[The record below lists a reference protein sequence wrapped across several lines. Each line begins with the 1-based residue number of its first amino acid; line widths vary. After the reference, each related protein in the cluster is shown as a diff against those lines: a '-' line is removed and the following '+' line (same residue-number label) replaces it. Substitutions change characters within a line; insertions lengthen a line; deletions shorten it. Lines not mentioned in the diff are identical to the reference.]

1 MDTIKLSVDGHEIS
15 FSTKSLTIDDKV
27 YLYTGI
33 SAIKHSSAKKLYLFK
48 YEDSWHKL
56 PYEDKDQKKVATIFR
71 RVAEMNA
78 KRSAKA
84 EAASLAKAV
93 EDNARPAEAEEV
105 NKTDVDTVADTV
117 SDTAAEPATAEP
129 ETAADSETAE
139 SETAD
144 SESEVQS
151 EDEADA
157 EAELTGDDSQSDDK
171 GEETE
176 SGELKEAEGS
186 DSEEAESSS
195 PELSEGKLRKKRLIK
210 AFAVLAVIIALF
222 VLAGVAY
229 FFIFGTSKD
238 ASQSPN
244 TDSTHEYNDIDELID
259 EMNE

>member
-78 KRSAKA
+78 KRSAKS

-93 EDNARPAEAEEV
+93 EDNAKPADADEI
-105 NKTDVDTVADTV
+105 NKTDVDTVTDTL
-117 SDTAAEPATAEP
+117 SGTAAEPAAAEP
-129 ETAADSETAE
+129 ETAEPEAE
-139 SETAD
+139 G
-144 SESEVQS
+144 SES
-151 EDEADA
+151 DEAA
-157 EAELTGDDSQSDDK
+157 EASLTEEESPAEDK
-171 GEETE
+171 GEESEGGETEETE
-176 SGELKEAEGS
+176 SNEPAEAEGDES
-186 DSEEAESSS
+186 AKAEGDS
-195 PELSEGKLRKKRLIK
+195 PELSEAKLRKKRLIK
-210 AFAVLAVIIALF
+210 AFAILAVIIALF

-229 FFIFGTSKD
+229 FFIFGTSND

>member
-56 PYEDKDQKKVATIFR
+56 PYEEKDQKKVATIFR

-84 EAASLAKAV
+84 EAPSPVKAA
-93 EDNARPAEAEEV
+93 EDNAGSAEAEDV
-105 NKTDVDTVADTV
+105 NKTDVDTVTDTL
-117 SDTAAEPATAEP
+117 SGTAAEPAAAEP
-129 ETAADSETAE
+129 ETAEPEAE
-139 SETAD
+139 G
-144 SESEVQS
+144 SES
-151 EDEADA
+151 DEAA
-157 EAELTGDDSQSDDK
+157 EASLTEEESPAEDK
-171 GEETE
+171 GEESEGGETE
-176 SGELKEAEGS
+176 ETEGNEPAEAEGDES
-186 DSEEAESSS
+186 AKAEGDS
-195 PELSEGKLRKKRLIK
+195 PELSEAELRKKRLKK
-210 AFAVLAVIIALF
+210 AFAILAVIIALF

-229 FFIFGTSKD
+229 FFIFGTSND

-259 EMNE
+259 EMNK

>member
-48 YEDSWHKL
+48 YENSWHKL

-93 EDNARPAEAEEV
+93 EDNAKPADADEI
-105 NKTDVDTVADTV
+105 NKTDVDTVTDTL
-117 SDTAAEPATAEP
+117 SGTAAEPAAAEP
-129 ETAADSETAE
+129 ETAEPEAE
-139 SETAD
+139 G
-144 SESEVQS
+144 SES
-151 EDEADA
+151 DEAA
-157 EAELTGDDSQSDDK
+157 EASLTEEESPAEDK
-171 GEETE
+171 GEESEGGETE
-176 SGELKEAEGS
+176 ETEGNEPAEAEGDES
-186 DSEEAESSS
+186 AKAEGDS
-195 PELSEGKLRKKRLIK
+195 PELSEAKLRKKRLIK
-210 AFAVLAVIIALF
+210 AFAILAVIIALF

-229 FFIFGTSKD
+229 FFIFGTSND

>member
-48 YEDSWHKL
+48 YENSWHKL

-84 EAASLAKAV
+84 EAASPAKAV
-93 EDNARPAEAEEV
+93 EDNAEPADADEI
-105 NKTDVDTVADTV
+105 NKTDVDTVTDTL
-117 SDTAAEPATAEP
+117 SGTAAEPAAAEP
-129 ETAADSETAE
+129 ETAEPEAE
-139 SETAD
+139 G
-144 SESEVQS
+144 SES
-151 EDEADA
+151 DEAA
-157 EAELTGDDSQSDDK
+157 EASLTEEESPAEDK
-171 GEETE
+171 GEESEGGETEETE
-176 SGELKEAEGS
+176 SNEPAEAEGDES
-186 DSEEAESSS
+186 AKAEGDS
-195 PELSEGKLRKKRLIK
+195 PELSEAKLRKKRLIK
-210 AFAVLAVIIALF
+210 AFAILAVIIALF

>member
-56 PYEDKDQKKVATIFR
+56 PYEEKDQKKVATIFR

-84 EAASLAKAV
+84 EAPSPVKAA
-93 EDNARPAEAEEV
+93 EDNAGSAEAEDV
-105 NKTDVDTVADTV
+105 NKTDVDTVTDTL
-117 SDTAAEPATAEP
+117 SGTAAEPAAAEP
-129 ETAADSETAE
+129 ETAEPEAE
-139 SETAD
+139 G
-144 SESEVQS
+144 SES
-151 EDEADA
+151 DEAA
-157 EAELTGDDSQSDDK
+157 EASLTEEESPAEDK
-171 GEETE
+171 GEESEGGETE
-176 SGELKEAEGS
+176 ETEGNEPAEAEGDES
-186 DSEEAESSS
+186 AKAEGDS
-195 PELSEGKLRKKRLIK
+195 PELSEAKLRKKRLIK
-210 AFAVLAVIIALF
+210 AFAILAVIIALF

-229 FFIFGTSKD
+229 FFIFGTSND

>member
-48 YEDSWHKL
+48 YENSWHKL

-84 EAASLAKAV
+84 EAASPAKAV
-93 EDNARPAEAEEV
+93 EDNAEPADADEI
-105 NKTDVDTVADTV
+105 NKTDVDTVTDTL
-117 SDTAAEPATAEP
+117 SGTAAEPAAAEP
-129 ETAADSETAE
+129 ETAEPEAE
-139 SETAD
+139 G
-144 SESEVQS
+144 SES
-151 EDEADA
+151 DEAA
-157 EAELTGDDSQSDDK
+157 EASLTEEESPAEDK
-171 GEETE
+171 GEESEGGETE
-176 SGELKEAEGS
+176 ETEGNEPAEAEGDES
-186 DSEEAESSS
+186 AKAEGDS
-195 PELSEGKLRKKRLIK
+195 PELSEAKLRKKRLIK
-210 AFAVLAVIIALF
+210 AFAILAVIIALF

-229 FFIFGTSKD
+229 FFIFGTSND

>member
-48 YEDSWHKL
+48 YKNSWHKL

-84 EAASLAKAV
+84 EAASPAKAV
-93 EDNARPAEAEEV
+93 EDNAEPADADEI
-105 NKTDVDTVADTV
+105 NKTDVDTVTDTL
-117 SDTAAEPATAEP
+117 SGTAAEPAAAEP
-129 ETAADSETAE
+129 ETAEPEAE
-139 SETAD
+139 G
-144 SESEVQS
+144 SES
-151 EDEADA
+151 DEAA
-157 EAELTGDDSQSDDK
+157 EASLTEEESPAEDK
-171 GEETE
+171 GEESEGGETEETE
-176 SGELKEAEGS
+176 SNEPAEAEGDES
-186 DSEEAESSS
+186 AKAEGDS
-195 PELSEGKLRKKRLIK
+195 PELSEAKLRKKRLIK
-210 AFAVLAVIIALF
+210 AFAILAVIIALF

-229 FFIFGTSKD
+229 FFIFGTSND

>member
-48 YEDSWHKL
+48 YENSWHKL

-84 EAASLAKAV
+84 EAASPAKAV
-93 EDNARPAEAEEV
+93 EDNAEPADADEI
-105 NKTDVDTVADTV
+105 NKTDVDTVTDTL
-117 SDTAAEPATAEP
+117 SDTAAEPAASEPETAEP
-129 ETAADSETAE
+129 EAE
-139 SETAD
+139 G
-144 SESEVQS
+144 SES
-151 EDEADA
+151 DEAA
-157 EAELTGDDSQSDDK
+157 EASLTEEESPAEDK
-171 GEETE
+171 GEESEGGETEETE
-176 SGELKEAEGS
+176 SNEPAEAEGDES
-186 DSEEAESSS
+186 AKAEGDS
-195 PELSEGKLRKKRLIK
+195 PELSEAKLRKKRLIK
-210 AFAVLAVIIALF
+210 AFAILAVIIALF

-229 FFIFGTSKD
+229 FFIFGTSND